1 MRLQLAV
8 ARVVILRFDTEEEH
22 RQLQQWELELRRK
35 LKFRVLGLA
44 SLARSIARQRSRV
57 LYLRE
62 GDANTRFFLLQ
73 ACRRG
78 RVNTI
83 SSLRVHGTEVIN
95 DDAMADALYEHYN
108 AILGTN
114 FVRSRALN
122 LQLLGVPTEELSHL
136 ETLFS
141 EDEVWAVIRELP
153 NDKVPGPGLACHQ
166 TGSDERM
173 NAVNTFWA

>member
-1 MRLQLAV
+1 M
-8 ARVVILRFDTEEEH
+8 
-22 RQLQQWELELRRK
+22 
-35 LKFRVLGLA
+35 
-44 SLARSIARQRSRV
+44 
-57 LYLRE
+57 
-62 GDANTRFFLLQ
+62 
-73 ACRRG
+73 
-78 RVNTI
+78 
-83 SSLRVHGTEVIN
+83 IN

-108 AILGTN
+108 AILATN